1 MLFDSLDK
9 LKRNSIFSAILLTTL
24 GAVVLLCPQAY
35 IPMLTLIFGSC
46 LLCLVDLQ
54 PKTSNGMPLVASGGI
69 IFSIALAIY
78 SVGKL
83 SKK

>member
-54 PKTSNGMPLVASGGI
+54 PKISNGMPLIASGGI

-78 SVGKL
+78 SVEKL